1 MAPHRTAPLSQ
12 VSPDLADRTDPAA
25 PSAQCAPAGPSPA
38 VERFV
43 EVSVRLTGFDA
54 FDLHATGLAALYR
67 ETALD
72 QVGPEAFERFLAE
85 LAAVGG
91 DPGRLEGET
100 SRDIARALAH
110 LWYLGVWPQL
120 ARSVHT
126 ALGREKANVP
136 FTVSP
141 EAYTEGLVW
150 RTFHG
155 HPAGAKAPGFGT
167 WSDPPPGAP
176 PVPRPAAP
184 GRPVAGP
191 GEEREEENPG
201 GAA

>member
-1 MAPHRTAPLSQ
+1 M
-12 VSPDLADRTDPAA
+12 D
-25 PSAQCAPAGPSPA
+25 G
-38 VERFV
+38 FV
-43 EVSVRLTGFDA
+43 DVSVGLTGFDS
-54 FDLHATGLAALYR
+54 FDLHATGVAALYL

-72 QVGPEAFERFLAE
+72 QVGTEAFERFLDE
-85 LAAVGG
+85 LDAAGG

-100 SRDIARALAH
+100 SRDIARAITH

-176 PVPRPAAP
+176 PVPRVTAA
-184 GRPVAGP
+184 GRPVGKP
-191 GEEREEENPG
+191 EEDREEEFQG
-201 GAA
+201 DIS